1 MREADLEAD
10 VNDGTNEQ
18 QLEHEVI
25 EGLLEELPIRCALRR
40 LLPVSAKMGNALVK
54 VHWGETLL
62 QVCLQLVGKCRK
74 TYRFRKSRVP
84 PRFCCR

>member
-1 MREADLEAD
+1 
-10 VNDGTNEQ
+10 
-18 QLEHEVI
+18 
-25 EGLLEELPIRCALRR
+25 
-40 LLPVSAKMGNALVK
+40 MGNALVK